1 MTTPTHAPLTKIA
14 AACAV
19 QYMHQGI
26 TIVLMPH
33 SPEMIGRRDG
43 KVKRSNKVTA
53 VPNNQPEG
61 KKKKWGLNKKLF
73 YSMTL
78 LCPIAPPHCST
89 ALLHRIVMKCQ
100 DIFVFNNLLSRTFQR
115 APLECVLCNRKF
127 VKNTQIHGL

>member
-61 KKKKWGLNKKLF
+61 KKKKWELNKKLF

-78 LCPIAPPHCST
+78 LCRNAPPHSYKN
-89 ALLHRIVMKCQ
+89 AK
-100 DIFVFNNLLSRTFQR
+100 IFSCLINFSVGLFKGYHLNV
-115 APLECVLCNRKF
+115 CCRKF
-127 VKNTQIHGL
+127 VKKYTNIRFMN